1 MEKFKKFISLFISTN
16 RRLRITT
23 AIIMLALAFG
33 VFKIGFFGVVPFAL
47 VLGSLMIYEYDI
59 KLFNTSKL
67 KFVWD
72 LISINL
78 VLCVFVFN
86 RICCDLPVYYIS
98 ALFVILFCVS
108 NLFNIATDRKH
119 WILESLQP
127 IYIGFGIMSFLYIY
141 LYSSI
146 FSLIYLFVITIS
158 TDSGA
163 YFIGSMIGGPKF
175 WPAISPKKTW
185 SGAIGGVLCAC
196 AFGTTYIISSLWLS
210 GFDNF
215 NSVSLWALISIILSV
230 ISEFGDL
237 FESWLKRLNSVKD
250 SSNIIPG
257 HGGVLD
263 RFDSFLFIVPIMAL
277 IIAFTKIGYFML

>member
-257 HGGVLD
+257 HGCVLD

>member
-185 SGAIGGVLCAC
+185 SGAIGGVLCAF

-263 RFDSFLFIVPIMAL
+263 RFDRFLFIVPIMAL